1 MRFGITILPEYR
13 WSEAAP
19 RWRRAEE
26 LGFDH
31 AWTYDHLTWSG
42 LQDSPWY
49 GTTPTL
55 TAAALVTSA
64 VKLGTFVTS
73 PNFRHPLTLTR
84 DILALDDVSNGRF
97 LCGVGSGGGIDTTIQ
112 GGEELSPRQKVDR
125 FEEFVVLL
133 DKLLTTDGVDFK
145 GEYFET
151 RNGRTLPGCV
161 QQPRVPFVMA
171 ANGPRSLRLAT
182 RYGAGWV
189 TTGVKSPDFDTWF
202 ASVADLSHRLD
213 DVLAAQDDGAD
224 QDGGAG
230 QRGYSSSF
238 DRYLAL
244 DSARF
249 SLSSVDAFEDVV
261 GRAAEL
267 GFTDVI
273 THWPRAE
280 GVYAGS
286 EDVLEAVAAEVIPRW
301 RWRGPRPG

>member
-13 WSEAAP
+13 WREAAP

-55 TAAALVTSA
+55 TAAALVTSTI
-64 VKLGTFVTS
+64 KLGSFVIS
-73 PNFRHPLTLTR
+73 PNFRHPLALTR
-84 DILALDDVSNGRF
+84 DVLALDDVSDGRF
-97 LCGVGSGGGIDTTIQ
+97 LCGLGSGGGIDTTIQ
-112 GGEELSPRQKVDR
+112 GGEDLSPRQKVDR
-125 FEEFVVLL
+125 FTEFVVLL
-133 DKLLTTDGVDFK
+133 DKLLTTDRVDFK

-161 QQPRVPFVMA
+161 QQPRVPFIMA
-171 ANGPRSLRLAT
+171 ANGPRSLKLAT

-189 TTGVKSPDFDTWF
+189 TTGVKSPDFDSWF
-202 ASVADLSHRLD
+202 ATVVDLSQRLD
-213 DVLAAQDDGAD
+213 DVAEGRKL
-224 QDGGAG
+224 
-230 QRGYSSSF
+230 

-286 EDVLEAVAAEVIPRW
+286 EVLMERVATEVIPRW
-301 RWRGPRPG
+301 R